1 MELNGTTYRI
11 GQANNA
17 LLFPGLGLGATV
29 TGASNLS
36 EAMFLAAARAIAGLA
51 DPTDQAKGLLPMVSQ
66 LREVSATVAVAVAD
80 AAIAAGLNRIEVA
93 NTIEAVREAKTTLG
107 SGVVMVFDDTVNMH
121 GILQRIAQ
129 FFRNES
135 CGQCVPCRVGTV
147 RQQEALARLASGKPR
162 GGVETE
168 LELIAEIGGCMR
180 DASICGLGQ
189 AASSAV
195 ESAIDR
201 LGVFKEGAR

>member
-1 MELNGTTYRI
+1 M
-11 GQANNA
+11 
-17 LLFPGLGLGATV
+17 
-29 TGASNLS
+29 S
-36 EAMFLAAARAIAGLA
+36 
-51 DPTDQAKGLLPMVSQ
+51 SQ
-66 LREVSATVAVAVAD
+66 
-80 AAIAAGLNRIEVA
+80 
-93 NTIEAVREAKTTLG
+93 
-107 SGVVMVFDDTVNMH
+107 DTPRMN
-121 GILQRIAQ
+121 
-129 FFRNES
+129 S
-135 CGQCVPCRVGTV
+135 
-147 RQQEALARLASGKPR
+147 RQPSTWRMTPSTLASGKPR